1 MKPSN
6 SWGPRVGNRASSP
19 ILLGPSQP
27 STFIPY
33 WKMGAL
39 TPLHIIIIVHYSP
52 VIKSIAKLKT
62 YDVMY
67 VYAMMHAV
75 LRK

>member
-1 MKPSN
+1 MGPPGRKQGFQPYPS
-6 SWGPRVGNRASSP
+6 
-19 ILLGPSQP
+19 GPSQL

-39 TPLHIIIIVHYSP
+39 TPLHIIIIVRYSP

-67 VYAMMHAV
+67 IYAV
-75 LRK
+75 SRK